1 MSDDKLIEERT
12 MKCVAKV
19 FHKDTSQVGRET
31 RFVEDLFAKS
41 INIIELSALLE
52 NEFDIEI
59 PGAEARKNKTVGE
72 AIELIERL
80 LQK

>member
-1 MSDDKLIEERT
+1 MPDDKLIEERII
-12 MKCVAKV
+12 KWVAKV
-19 FHKDTSQVGRET
+19 FRKDVSQISRDT
-31 RFVEDLFAKS
+31 RFVEDLLAKS

-72 AIELIERL
+72 AVELIERL